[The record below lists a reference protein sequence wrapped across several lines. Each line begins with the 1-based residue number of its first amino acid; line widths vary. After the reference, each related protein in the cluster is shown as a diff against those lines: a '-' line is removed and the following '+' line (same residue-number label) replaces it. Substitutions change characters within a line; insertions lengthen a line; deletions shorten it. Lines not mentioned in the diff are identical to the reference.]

1 MGRAHALAYR
11 ATRGLLG
18 GRLGR
23 YPFLLLTSKGRRSGK
38 PVHVP
43 LLYIVDG
50 SSWVIVASS
59 GGSPRH
65 PAWYF
70 NLGAEP
76 RCVVRVG
83 RRKVE
88 AMAETVGPEDRDRLW
103 TKAVELYAPYAE
115 YQERAGR
122 VIPLVHLARYVRS
135 P

>member
-1 MGRAHALAYR
+1 MGRVHALTYR
-11 ATRGLLG
+11 ATLGLLG

-23 YPFLLLTSKGRRSGK
+23 YPFLLLTTRGRRSGNL
-38 PVHVP
+38 VSVP

-50 SSWVIVASS
+50 GSWVIVGSS

-70 NLGAEP
+70 NITANQ
-76 RCVVRVG
+76 RCTVRVG
-83 RRKVE
+83 RRKFE
-88 AMAETVGPEDRDRLW
+88 AMAETVGPEDRGRLW

-122 VIPLVHLARYVRS
+122 VIPLVRLSRV
-135 P
+135 